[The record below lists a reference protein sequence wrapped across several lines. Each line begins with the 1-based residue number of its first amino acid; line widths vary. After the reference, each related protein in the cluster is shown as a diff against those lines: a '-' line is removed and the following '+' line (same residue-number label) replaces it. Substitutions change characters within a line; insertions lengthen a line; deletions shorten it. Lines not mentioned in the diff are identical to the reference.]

1 MTGSDSSSRTTC
13 TTLILPTLE
22 ITRLSPALKG
32 FEVVVPVVV
41 TLQSVL
47 VSEAFTAHLALV
59 LLVLGVS
66 MDSVGVPHQVSL
78 IVEQFATDR
87 TGLK

>member
-1 MTGSDSSSRTTC
+1 M
-13 TTLILPTLE
+13 
-22 ITRLSPALKG
+22 
-32 FEVVVPVVV
+32 PVVV

-66 MDSVGVPHQVSL
+66 MDSVGVPHQVRL

-87 TGLK
+87 TGLQ